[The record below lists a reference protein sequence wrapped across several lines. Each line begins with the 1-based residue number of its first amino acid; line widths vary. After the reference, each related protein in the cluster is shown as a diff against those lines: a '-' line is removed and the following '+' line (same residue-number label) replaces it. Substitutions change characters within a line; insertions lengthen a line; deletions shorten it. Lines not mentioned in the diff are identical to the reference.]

1 MDSRGTASSFDSR
14 SNEDSAVESQL
25 QEEDKDDAM
34 NSDKLIAPSLVSSET
49 HVPTDCA
56 GNHTSIEA
64 VVTTSESLSPVLG
77 GSPTPSS
84 KLQGAWAKPL
94 FIAGDSSHVE
104 VAQPKR
110 IKPPL
115 QGSTRVEVAQFQR
128 IKIPTDKT
136 RFPWAARMNPQS
148 RNLHR
153 VTVPEYMED
162 GTPKKGSEVLA
173 AEDTTAKLGATLSI
187 PSGTQA
193 QSSPQQKSTSANPT
207 KSTTGEDTQ
216 NNVNRQTSVPPV
228 HALTSQ
234 SPTIFETSSM
244 EELNVSGVVDSDTPT
259 VVEELLSLTTISVL
273 ENMYMSPTIV
283 CINEDTDSPPLDSAT
298 PLQNMDSIPQE
309 ASSMALKDC
318 RSSDPLYLVS
328 NQFASLASLEGEED
342 GQLDMDDCTDSIDLM
357 TPSGKRILREIP
369 VKPTA
374 KAKELQ
380 MQSTIRGRGSRGRG
394 NRGKHLHYPS
404 F

>member
-94 FIAGDSSHVE
+94 FIAV
-104 VAQPKR
+104 
-110 IKPPL
+110 
-115 QGSTRVEVAQFQR
+115 
-128 IKIPTDKT
+128 
-136 RFPWAARMNPQS
+136 
-148 RNLHR
+148 
-153 VTVPEYMED
+153 
-162 GTPKKGSEVLA
+162 
-173 AEDTTAKLGATLSI
+173 
-187 PSGTQA
+187 
-193 QSSPQQKSTSANPT
+193 
-207 KSTTGEDTQ
+207 
-216 NNVNRQTSVPPV
+216 
-228 HALTSQ
+228 
-234 SPTIFETSSM
+234 
-244 EELNVSGVVDSDTPT
+244 
-259 VVEELLSLTTISVL
+259 
-273 ENMYMSPTIV
+273 
-283 CINEDTDSPPLDSAT
+283 
-298 PLQNMDSIPQE
+298 
-309 ASSMALKDC
+309 
-318 RSSDPLYLVS
+318 YLVS